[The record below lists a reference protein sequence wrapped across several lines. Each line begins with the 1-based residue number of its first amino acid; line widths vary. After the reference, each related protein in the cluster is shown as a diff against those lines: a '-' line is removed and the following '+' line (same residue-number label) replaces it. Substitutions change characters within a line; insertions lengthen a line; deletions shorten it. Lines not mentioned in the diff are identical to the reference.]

1 MVRGGCFEDLI
12 ELRVVARLL
21 DAGVSLQAVRRAVE
35 YLKRHTDRPLTTLAL
50 AAKGNRVFVLT
61 GNPAKIIKAT
71 AQGQVVIA
79 IDVQPIVKDLRS
91 DVTELSRCTRDRRAS
106 AAPRLLG
113 GAHTDVC
120 RRRLRLAP
128 MNTARSVGSMRMA
141 CSTRTCGSCPSS
153 HSRYTVAVQM
163 RSCSATSR
171 TVRGDGVARSRGSNL
186 VTKSSRS
193 GGRNV
198 VPWGPASAL
207 TVRFDEGR
215 DDSGR
220 VVYSPCAY
228 SEAEGHWFES
238 SSARQHT
245 RIVGVFSEYIQWRLC
260 W

>member
-1 MVRGGCFEDLI
+1 MSRSVAGFSSIVVLKLAGVTYRQLAHGARTGLVGSSIRQAAGHGSRRVYSFEDLVAV
-12 ELRVVARLL
+12 RVVARLL

-163 RSCSATSR
+163 RSC
-171 TVRGDGVARSRGSNL
+171 
-186 VTKSSRS
+186 
-193 GGRNV
+193 
-198 VPWGPASAL
+198 
-207 TVRFDEGR
+207 
-215 DDSGR
+215 
-220 VVYSPCAY
+220 
-228 SEAEGHWFES
+228 
-238 SSARQHT
+238 
-245 RIVGVFSEYIQWRLC
+245 
-260 W
+260 